1 MHASAACRL
10 ARKKSRAGSMNATFD
25 SLTSLTHS
33 SFKPFIPSPH
43 SRHHRSTRTHV
54 LLSLSP
60 HTIRRRHAAASSC
73 TSCVPH
79 GRTAGPTSPGTA
91 LLCYSDVFCVCFVR
105 PSAQGRLLLRVLRA
119 FRLLRCVKL
128 FYQLARIVRQIGVLQ
143 MKMWVNGV
151 IRCTQ
156 RNGQIR
162 SGGLEGGL

>member
-33 SFKPFIPSPH
+33 SFKPFIPYPH

-79 GRTAGPTSPGTA
+79 GRTTGPTSPGTA

-128 FYQLARIVRQIGVLQ
+128 FYQLARTGNTSPPSWPATRGMSSTPWQWMSIP
-143 MKMWVNGV
+143 K
-151 IRCTQ
+151 
-156 RNGQIR
+156 
-162 SGGLEGGL
+162 SDPKGLT

>member
-10 ARKKSRAGSMNATFD
+10 ARKESRAGSMNAKFD
-25 SLTSLTHS
+25 SLISLTYS
-33 SFKPFIPSPH
+33 PFTPFVPHPH
-43 SRHHRSTRTHV
+43 SRHRRSTRTHV

-73 TSCVPH
+73 TSCAPH
-79 GRTAGPTSPGTA
+79 GRTTGPTSPGTA

-128 FYQLARIVRQIGVLQ
+128 FYQLAWLPYMGTQLLTRAAESYLIYTAPVLDSTDMVRMV
-143 MKMWVNGV
+143 
-151 IRCTQ
+151 
-156 RNGQIR
+156 
-162 SGGLEGGL
+162 S

>member
-1 MHASAACRL
+1 MLDC
-10 ARKKSRAGSMNATFD
+10 
-25 SLTSLTHS
+25 THS
-33 SFKPFIPSPH
+33 SFTPFIPYPH

-128 FYQLARIVRQIGVLQ
+128 FYQLASLLLRNKLEMSFFVPEPAGNEQIGVHLTGT
-143 MKMWVNGV
+143 WF
-151 IRCTQ
+151 
-156 RNGQIR
+156 RNTR
-162 SGGLEGGL
+162 